1 MDKMKP
7 CHPMT
12 LKEDIKDSMWR
23 KIHEEAEARIT
34 KLLGEIERNLMFEG
48 GFG

>member
-12 LKEDIKDSMWR
+12 LKEDIKGSTWR
-23 KIHEEAEARIT
+23 KIHEEAEARKQNFWE
-34 KLLGEIERNLMFEG
+34 KLKET
-48 GFG
+48 